1 MAPDQLVMT
10 LSRRRRTRCWREEHE
25 SWDVFP
31 PIRSVSPCVRAGLC
45 VETIKPQSG
54 VLSATHGRLPTCWV
68 ARAISTVT
76 EISHDVLSCFH
87 FFHQSAPATR
97 HVARSTHLVRRASWY
112 VLDGFRGSS
121 WVSGAK
127 GMAHLC
133 TEDGFIKT
141 KARFLSDSSLLLRL
155 RDGIHCP
162 FAMFPLRVCRVS
174 ITGF

>member
-1 MAPDQLVMT
+1 G
-10 LSRRRRTRCWREEHE
+10 
-25 SWDVFP
+25 
-31 PIRSVSPCVRAGLC
+31 VSPCVRAGLC
-45 VETIKPQSG
+45 GDNFKPQSG
-54 VLSATHGRLPTCWV
+54 RPKRHTRATSALGRPCYFY
-68 ARAISTVT
+68 RHRI
-76 EISHDVLSCFH
+76 EVLSCFN
-87 FFHQSAPATR
+87 FLPSERPATR
-97 HVARSTHLVRRASWY
+97 HVAHSTQLVRRASWY

-141 KARFLSDSSLLLRL
+141 KARRLSDSSLLLRL